1 MTKAISPPEAASLKV
16 VALVAG
22 GRYRQGTPPLGRGA
36 AVRLVL
42 EVLQLA
48 QASGRPR
55 DDLDERVLLEGAEL
69 RELDRITTELCQA
82 IGPERLRVLLT
93 AAGVPVQELPATAT
107 MAATL

>member
-1 MTKAISPPEAASLKV
+1 MTETHLSPEATGLKV

-36 AVRLVL
+36 AVRLAL

-55 DDLDERVLLEGAEL
+55 DSLDERAMLEGAES
-69 RELDRITTELCQA
+69 RELDRITTELCWA
-82 IGPERLRVLLT
+82 IGPERLRALLT
-93 AAGVPVQELPATAT
+93 PAGVPVEVRP
-107 MAATL
+107 